1 MSTDAGPWVLFLN
14 DPVPF
19 KTERNSGVRDMPE
32 SMVAFSFFCMVIAPC
47 MIARLI
53 CISNDREA
61 LVFVRPDPETWD

>member
-1 MSTDAGPWVLFLN
+1 
-14 DPVPF
+14 
-19 KTERNSGVRDMPE
+19 MPE